1 MKKIKFLFDLGN
13 VFFDWDPRHFYK
25 DVFSNTNE
33 MEYFLSE
40 ICNDK
45 WNIQQDAGRSI
56 EKAERELILLF
67 PEYQDK
73 IKLYYKNHSKMI
85 KGVFETSIELLEELK
100 KQNYLCYVL
109 SNWSAETFLNTKEK
123 FSFLDFFDGLVI
135 SGEEKLIKPD
145 PIIFHLACKR
155 FNLIPQYTVFIDDR
169 IENIDAASRLDFQT
183 IHLTNP
189 DEIKLLVKKEL
200 IRNNS

>member
-33 MEYFLSE
+33 MEHFLSE

-56 EKAERELILLF
+56 EEAERELILLF

-100 KQNYLCYVL
+100 KKSYFCYVL
-109 SNWSAETFLNTKEK
+109 SNWSAETFLDTKEK
-123 FSFLDFFDGLVI
+123 FSFLNFFDGLII
-135 SGEEKLIKPD
+135 SGAEKLIKPD
-145 PIIFHLACKR
+145 PKIFHLACEK
-155 FNLIPQYTVFIDDR
+155 FNLIPENTIFIDDR
-169 IENIDAASRLDFQT
+169 IENIDSAFKLNFQT

-189 DEIKLLVKKEL
+189 NKIKSLVKKEL
-200 IRNNS
+200 ISN

>member
-13 VFFDWDPRHFYK
+13 VFFDWHPKHFYK
-25 DVFSNTNE
+25 DVFPNSQE

-56 EKAERELILLF
+56 EEAERELIALF
-67 PEYQDK
+67 PEYTDK
-73 IKLYYKNHSKMI
+73 VKLYYKNHSKMI
-85 KGVFETSIELLEELK
+85 KGVFQKSVELLEELK
-100 KQNYLCYVL
+100 KEGYLCYVL
-109 SNWSAETFLNTKEK
+109 SNWSAETFLETKET
-123 FSFLDFFDGLVI
+123 FSFLSFFDGLII

-145 PIIFHLACKR
+145 LKIYHLACER
-155 FNLIPQYTVFIDDR
+155 FDLIPENTIFIDDK
-169 IENIDAASRLDFQT
+169 IENIDSASRLKFQT

-189 DEIKLLVKKEL
+189 DEIKSLVKKAL
-200 IRNNS
+200 MNN

>member
-13 VFFDWDPRHFYK
+13 VFFDWHPKHFYK
-25 DVFSNTNE
+25 DVFSNTEE
-33 MEYFLSE
+33 MEHFLTE

-56 EKAERELILLF
+56 EDAERELITLF
-67 PEYQDK
+67 PKYQDK

-85 KGVFETSIELLEELK
+85 KGVFQNSVELLEELK
-100 KQNYLCYVL
+100 KQGYSCYVL
-109 SNWSAETFLNTKEK
+109 SNWSAETFLDTKK
-123 FSFLDFFDGLVI
+123 QYPFLNLFDGIII

-145 PIIFHLACKR
+145 PKIFHLACER
-155 FNLIPQYTVFIDDR
+155 FNLIPENTIFIDDR
-169 IENIDAASRLDFQT
+169 VENIDSAFKLNFQT

-189 DEIKLLVKKEL
+189 NEIKSLVKKKL
-200 IRNNS
+200 I

>member
-33 MEYFLSE
+33 MEHFLSE

-56 EKAERELILLF
+56 EEAEKELIPLF

-73 IKLYYKNHSKMI
+73 IKLYYKNYSKMI
-85 KGVFETSIELLEELK
+85 KGVFQTSIELLEELK
-100 KQNYLCYVL
+100 KQGYLCYVL
-109 SNWSAETFLNTKEK
+109 SNWSAETFFDTKEQ
-123 FSFLDFFDGLVI
+123 FSFLNIFDGLII
-135 SGEEKLIKPD
+135 SGAEKLIKPD
-145 PIIFHLACKR
+145 PKIFHLAC
-155 FNLIPQYTVFIDDR
+155 
-169 IENIDAASRLDFQT
+169 E
-183 IHLTNP
+183 
-189 DEIKLLVKKEL
+189 
-200 IRNNS
+200 

>member
-25 DVFSNTNE
+25 GVFSNTNE
-33 MEYFLSE
+33 MEHFLSE

-56 EKAERELILLF
+56 EEAERELILLF
-67 PEYQDK
+67 PKYQDK
-73 IKLYYKNHSKMI
+73 IQLYYKNHSKMI

-100 KQNYLCYVL
+100 KKSYFCYVL
-109 SNWSAETFLNTKEK
+109 SNWSAETFLDTKEK
-123 FSFLDFFDGLVI
+123 FSFLNFFDGLII

-145 PIIFHLACKR
+145 PKIFHLACKR
-155 FNLIPQYTVFIDDR
+155 FNLIPEYTVFIDDR
-169 IENIDAASRLDFQT
+169 IENIEAASRLNFQT

-189 DEIKLLVKKEL
+189 AEIKLLVKKKL
-200 IRNNS
+200 I

>member
-13 VFFDWDPRHFYK
+13 VFFDWNPRHFYK

-33 MEYFLSE
+33 MEHFLSE

-56 EKAERELILLF
+56 EEAEKELIPLF

-73 IKLYYKNHSKMI
+73 IKLYYKNHIKMI

-100 KQNYLCYVL
+100 KKSYLCYVL
-109 SNWSAETFLNTKEK
+109 SNWSAETFLDTKEH
-123 FSFLDFFDGLVI
+123 FSFLNFFDGLII

-145 PIIFHLACKR
+145 PKIFHLACEK
-155 FNLIPQYTVFIDDR
+155 FNLIPENTIFIDDR
-169 IENIDAASRLDFQT
+169 IENIDSAFKLNFQT
-183 IHLTNP
+183 IHLINP
-189 DEIKLLVKKEL
+189 SEIKSLVKKKL
-200 IRNNS
+200 N

>member
-25 DVFSNTNE
+25 DVFSNINE

-45 WNIQQDAGRSI
+45 WNTQQDAGRTI
-56 EKAERELILLF
+56 EEAEKDLIPLF

-123 FSFLDFFDGLVI
+123 FSFLDFFDGLII

-145 PIIFHLACKR
+145 PIIFHLACKK
-155 FNLIPQYTVFIDDR
+155 FNLIPKYTVFIDDR

>member
-123 FSFLDFFDGLVI
+123 FSFLDFFDGLII

-155 FNLIPQYTVFIDDR
+155 FNLIPKYTVFIDDR
-169 IENIDAASRLDFQT
+169 IENIEAASRLDFQT

>member
-25 DVFSNTNE
+25 DVFSNINE
-33 MEYFLSE
+33 MEHFLSE

-45 WNIQQDAGRSI
+45 WNIQQDAGRTI
-56 EKAERELILLF
+56 EEAEKDLIPLF
-67 PEYQDK
+67 PNYQDK
-73 IKLYYKNHSKMI
+73 IKLYYKNHGKMI

-100 KQNYLCYVL
+100 KQGYLCYVL
-109 SNWSAETFLNTKEK
+109 SNWSAETFLDTKEK
-123 FSFLDFFDGLVI
+123 FSFLNFFDGLII

-145 PIIFHLACKR
+145 PKIFHLACER
-155 FNLIPQYTVFIDDR
+155 FNLIPENTIFIDDR
-169 IENIDAASRLDFQT
+169 IENINAASKLNFQT

-189 DEIKLLVKKEL
+189 NDIKLLVKKIL
-200 IRNNS
+200 I

>member
-13 VFFDWDPRHFYK
+13 VFFDWDPRHYYK

-56 EKAERELILLF
+56 EEAEKELIPLF

-109 SNWSAETFLNTKEK
+109 SNWSAETFLDTKEK
-123 FSFLDFFDGLVI
+123 FSFLDFFDGLII

-155 FNLIPQYTVFIDDR
+155 FDLIPKYTVFIDDR

-189 DEIKLLVKKEL
+189 NDIKLLVKNIL
-200 IRNNS
+200 I

>member
-25 DVFSNTNE
+25 DVFSNINE

-45 WNIQQDAGRSI
+45 WNIQQDAGRTI
-56 EKAERELILLF
+56 EEAEKDLIPLF
-67 PEYQDK
+67 PNYQDK
-73 IKLYYKNHSKMI
+73 IKLYYKNHGKMI

-100 KQNYLCYVL
+100 KQGYLCYVL
-109 SNWSAETFLNTKEK
+109 SNWSAETFLGTKEK
-123 FSFLDFFDGLVI
+123 FSFLNFFDGLII

-145 PIIFHLACKR
+145 PKIFHLACER
-155 FNLIPQYTVFIDDR
+155 FNLIPENTIFIDDR
-169 IENIDAASRLDFQT
+169 VENIDTASRLNFQT

-189 DEIKLLVKKEL
+189 AEIKSLVKKQL
-200 IRNNS
+200 MRI

>member
-13 VFFDWDPRHFYK
+13 VFFDFHPKYFYK
-25 DVFSNTNE
+25 DVFPNTQE
-33 MEYFLSE
+33 MEYFLTE

-45 WNIQQDAGRSI
+45 WNIQQDAGRSV
-56 EKAERELILLF
+56 EEAERELITLF
-67 PEYQDK
+67 PKYKDK

-85 KGVFETSIELLEELK
+85 RGVFLSSIELLEELK

-109 SNWSAETFLNTKEK
+109 SNFSAEIFLETKEK
-123 FSFLDFFDGLVI
+123 FSFLNLFDGLLI

-145 PIIFHLACKR
+145 PKIFNLASKR
-155 FNLIPQYTVFIDDR
+155 FNLIPEYTVFIDDR
-169 IENIDAASRLDFQT
+169 IENIDAASKLNFQT

-189 DEIKLLVKKEL
+189 DDIKLLVKKIL
-200 IRNNS
+200 I

>member
-13 VFFDWDPRHFYK
+13 VFFDWNPKYFYK
-25 DVFSNTNE
+25 DVFPNTQE
-33 MEYFLSE
+33 MEYFLTE

-45 WNIQQDAGRSI
+45 WNIQQDAGRSV
-56 EKAERELILLF
+56 EEAERELITLF
-67 PEYQDK
+67 PKYKDK

-85 KGVFETSIELLEELK
+85 RGVFLSSIELLEELK

-109 SNWSAETFLNTKEK
+109 SNFSAEIFLETKEK
-123 FSFLDFFDGLVI
+123 FSFLNLFDGLII

-145 PIIFHLACKR
+145 PKIFNLASKR
-155 FNLIPQYTVFIDDR
+155 FNLIPEYTVFIDDR
-169 IENIDAASRLDFQT
+169 IENIDAASKLNFQT

-189 DEIKLLVKKEL
+189 DDIKLLVKKIL
-200 IRNNS
+200 I

>member
-13 VFFDWDPRHFYK
+13 VFFDWDPRHYYK

-33 MEYFLSE
+33 MEHFLSE

-45 WNIQQDAGRSI
+45 WNIQQDAGRTI
-56 EKAERELILLF
+56 EEAERELILLF

-100 KQNYLCYVL
+100 KQSYLCYVL

-123 FSFLDFFDGLVI
+123 FSFLDFFDGLII

-145 PIIFHLACKR
+145 PIIFRLACKR
-155 FNLIPQYTVFIDDR
+155 FNLIPKYTVFIDDR

>member
-25 DVFSNTNE
+25 GVFSNTNE
-33 MEYFLSE
+33 MEHFLSE

-56 EKAERELILLF
+56 EEAERELIPLF

-100 KQNYLCYVL
+100 KKSYFCYVL
-109 SNWSAETFLNTKEK
+109 SNWSAETFLDTKEK
-123 FSFLDFFDGLVI
+123 FSFLNFFDGLII

-145 PIIFHLACKR
+145 PKIFHLACKR
-155 FNLIPQYTVFIDDR
+155 FNLIPEYTVFIDDR
-169 IENIDAASRLDFQT
+169 IENIEAASRLDFQT

-189 DEIKLLVKKEL
+189 DEIKLLVKKSIYSFL
-200 IRNNS
+200 

>member
-13 VFFDWDPRHFYK
+13 VFFDWDPRHYYK

-56 EKAERELILLF
+56 EEAEKELIPLF
-67 PEYQDK
+67 PEYEDK

-123 FSFLDFFDGLVI
+123 FSFLDFFDGLII

-145 PIIFHLACKR
+145 PIIFRLTCKR
-155 FNLIPQYTVFIDDR
+155 FNLIPKYTVFIDDR

>member
-13 VFFDWDPRHFYK
+13 VFFDWDPKHFYK
-25 DVFSNTNE
+25 DVFLNTQE
-33 MEYFLSE
+33 MEYFLTE

-45 WNIQQDAGRSI
+45 WNIQQDAGRSV
-56 EKAERELILLF
+56 EEAERELITLF
-67 PEYQDK
+67 PKYKDK

-85 KGVFETSIELLEELK
+85 RGVFLSSIELLEELK

-109 SNWSAETFLNTKEK
+109 SNFSAEIFLETKEK
-123 FSFLDFFDGLVI
+123 FSFLNLFDGLII

-145 PIIFHLACKR
+145 PKIFNLASKR
-155 FNLIPQYTVFIDDR
+155 FNLIPEYTVFIDDR
-169 IENIDAASRLDFQT
+169 IENIDAASKLNFQT

-189 DEIKLLVKKEL
+189 DDIKLLVKKIL
-200 IRNNS
+200 I

>member
-13 VFFDWDPRHFYK
+13 VFFDWDPRHFYE
-25 DVFSNTNE
+25 DVFSNINE

-45 WNIQQDAGRSI
+45 WNIQQDAGRTI
-56 EKAERELILLF
+56 EEAEKDLIPLF

-73 IKLYYKNHSKMI
+73 IKLYYKNHGKMI

-100 KQNYLCYVL
+100 KQGYLWYVL
-109 SNWSAETFLNTKEK
+109 SNWSAETFLGTKEK
-123 FSFLDFFDGLVI
+123 FSFLNLFDGLII

-145 PIIFHLACKR
+145 PKIFHLACER
-155 FNLIPQYTVFIDDR
+155 FNLIPENTLFIDDR
-169 IENIDAASRLDFQT
+169 IENINSAFKLNFQT

-189 DEIKLLVKKEL
+189 NEIKSLVEKVL
-200 IRNNS
+200 ISI